1 MFSFSKAKYPRLV
14 QIAINT
20 ILQPTYSE
28 ELPIH
33 ARREEI
39 IRAIKDNQIVVI
51 AGETGSGKTTQI
63 PKFLIDAGY
72 GQNGLIG
79 CTQPRR
85 VAALSVAQRIAE
97 ELGVSYGNEV
107 GAKIRFTDQ
116 TRKDTTIKVMT
127 DGILLNEIQDDPML
141 RAYDAIII
149 DEAHE
154 RSLNIDFILGCLRQ
168 LAHQRKDLKIVITS
182 ATIDTASFSKAFD
195 GAPIIEVSGR
205 MYPVDTI
212 YRPIE
217 EILEDAGDLTF
228 IEAAA
233 EQVSEIINHNREGDI
248 LVFLSGE
255 RDIHELRRKLED
267 THARSCDIL
276 PLYGRMANADQ
287 QRIFHPQGRRRVILS
302 TNIAETSLTVPGIRY
317 VVDTGLAR
325 ISRYSATS
333 RTQRLPIEPI
343 AQSSADQR
351 KGRCGRVSNGVCYRL
366 YSEQDFLGRPRFT
379 TPEIHRSNLASV
391 ILRMLAFRLG
401 DIRTF
406 PFIDPPSDT
415 AIRGGYRLLE
425 ELDAVYSDSRS
436 DNEDD
441 YRLTKLGRKLARL
454 PVDPTVARMLL
465 QAQRENAVED
475 VLVIASG
482 LSIQDPRERPAE
494 LAKEAD
500 EMQKRFVH
508 KESDFLTLLNIW
520 NAYHDEMDRLSQ
532 GQLRKFCKKHFVSY
546 QRMRE
551 WRDVHH
557 QLERVLKNLKM
568 LPSSQSNA
576 PGGLGRKTGDA
587 EPKSPASAPRSNERG
602 HKAKQATSNKQHSQL
617 PTPHSSLGSEAATYA
632 AIHRSILTGLLSNIA
647 VKEEEHNYRG
657 PRNRKALLFPG
668 SGLFDHETAKKQRK
682 ASYAKKSKPKPAK
695 TTAPAWIVCGE
706 WMETSRLFAR
716 TAAKVNVQWIEDM
729 AGDLLKLK
737 HSEPFWS
744 TKSAA
749 ALCKQRKVLFG
760 LEIGRSNVSL
770 SRIAPDESTDIFV
783 RNGLIETGIR
793 ERPDFLKH
801 NTEIAEKAESELAR
815 RRLGS
820 GFAVEDRL
828 FDFYRQRLNAVGSY
842 AELRSFAKREHGGR
856 LDFLKATID
865 DLLPETEQDDTLEAF
880 PKSLV
885 IGGSELPLNYRHEP
899 GGDDDGVT
907 LCVPITQLGA
917 IQQGTLDWAVPGH
930 IEEKIESLLRGLPKQ
945 IRISLHPLKERAAE
959 LRTKLKPSER
969 PLREQLAD
977 TLREQYQI
985 QTYKDDWSKTEIP
998 DYLQP
1003 RIQIENTKG
1012 DILADGRDLDTLRAT
1027 LESTAKEVSSGS
1039 GLDAIPA
1046 WQQATAQYER
1056 ENLSSWNFGDLPL
1069 EIDLSGDSGLPLKA
1083 YPALVKEG
1091 ERVHLRLLPVADAAL
1106 EATRHGWPA
1115 LATTVMGR
1123 DIAWLRND
1131 LKDLKQLGAL
1141 LLPLGSFDAIKASAW
1156 GHLQRHLFRCGECLP
1171 LKESRFKKV
1180 LARADEDRR
1189 GIVTKLADRLRALLE
1204 ARQAISLLLEQK
1216 KTSKAIVYPGMRAQ
1230 LESLAPAD
1238 VLEQYSFAELPHLTR
1253 FLKAMH
1259 LRAERAKDSIQR
1271 DMEKSKRVTPYE
1283 ARSTTL
1289 SKLAKTPAQQN
1300 EFKAY
1305 RILLEEFK
1313 VSVYAQELGTAQK
1326 VSEKRLD
1333 HLADEIERKL
1343 K

>member
-1 MFSFSKAKYPRLV
+1 M
-14 QIAINT
+14 
-20 ILQPTYSE
+20 LQPTYSE
-28 ELPIH
+28 TLPIH

-39 IRAIKDNQIVVI
+39 IRAIQDNQIVVI

-97 ELGVSYGNEV
+97 ELGVTYGHQV

-116 TRKDTTIKVMT
+116 TRQDTAIKVMT
-127 DGILLNEIQDDPML
+127 DGILLNEIQDDPLL

-168 LAHQRKDLKIVITS
+168 LAERRSELKIIITS

-205 MYPVDTI
+205 TYPVETL
-212 YRPIE
+212 YRPFDE
-217 EILEDAGDLTF
+217 NDGDFTF
-228 IEAAA
+228 IEAAL
-233 EQVSEIINHNREGDI
+233 ETVGEILQDNRQGDI
-248 LVFLSGE
+248 LVFLPSE
-255 RDIHELRRKLED
+255 RDIHEMRRKLED
-267 THARSCDIL
+267 SPARSCDIL

-317 VVDTGLAR
+317 VVDSGLAR
-325 ISRYSATS
+325 ISHYSATS

-343 AQSSADQR
+343 AQSSANQR

-366 YSEQDFLGRPRFT
+366 YSEQDFLGRPAFT
-379 TPEIHRSNLASV
+379 APEIHRSNLASV

-401 DIRTF
+401 DIRSF

-425 ELDAVYSDSRS
+425 ELDAVYRDSRS
-436 DNEDD
+436 ENEDTF
-441 YRLTKLGRKLARL
+441 RLTKLGRRLAQL

-465 QAQRENAVED
+465 QAQQENVLAE
-475 VLVIASG
+475 VLVIAAG
-482 LSIQDPRERPAE
+482 LSIQDPRERPAQ
-494 LAKEAD
+494 LANEAD

-520 NAYHDEMDRLSQ
+520 NAYHDEMERLSQ
-532 GQLRKFCKKHFVSY
+532 AKLRKFCKQHFVSY

-551 WRDVHH
+551 WRDVHQ
-557 QLERVLKNLKM
+557 QLERILK
-568 LPSSQSNA
+568 
-576 PGGLGRKTGDA
+576 
-587 EPKSPASAPRSNERG
+587 ERL
-602 HKAKQATSNKQHSQL
+602 KAKAAQGPTAAQA
-617 PTPHSSLGSEAATYA
+617 PTPQTHLTEAGYA
-632 AIHRSILTGLLSNIA
+632 AIHRAILSGLLSNIA

-682 ASYAKKSKPKPAK
+682 ASYAQKTKPKPAK
-695 TTAPAWIVCGE
+695 TSAPEWIVCGE

-716 TAAKVNVQWIEDM
+716 TAAKVEVQWIEAM
-729 AGDLLKLK
+729 AGDLLRLK
-737 HSEPFWS
+737 YSEPFWS
-744 TKSAA
+744 SKSAA

-770 SRIAPDESTDIFV
+770 SRIDPEQSTDIFV
-783 RNGLIETGIR
+783 RNGLIELGIR
-793 ERPDFLKH
+793 ERPEFLQH
-801 NTEIAEKAESELAR
+801 NAAVSERAESELAR

-828 FDFYRQRLNAVGSY
+828 FDFYRQRLRAVGSY

-856 LDFLKATID
+856 LDFLHASID
-865 DLLPETEQDDTLEAF
+865 DLLPETEQDDSTAVF
-880 PKSLV
+880 PQSLT
-885 IGGSELPLNYRHEP
+885 IGGSELPLRYRHDP
-899 GGDDDGVT
+899 GGEADGVT
-907 LCVPITQLGA
+907 LHVPLTQLGA

-930 IEEKIESLLRGLPKQ
+930 LEEKIESLLRGLPKP
-945 IRISLHPLKERAAE
+945 IRIQLHPLKERAAE
-959 LRTKLKPSER
+959 LRRQLQPCALS
-969 PLREQLAD
+969 LREQLAD
-977 TLREQYQI
+977 TLRQQYNI
-985 QTYKDDWSKTEIP
+985 QTYKDDWAKTEIP

-1003 RIQIENTKG
+1003 RIQIENSKG
-1012 DILADGRDLDTLRAT
+1012 EQLANGRDLDALRAS
-1027 LESTAKEVSSGS
+1027 LERSAKAVARGNH
-1039 GLDAIPA
+1039 LDAVPA
-1046 WQQATAQYER
+1046 WQAATAQYER
-1056 ENLSSWNFGDLPL
+1056 EHLSSWNFGDLPQ

-1083 YPALVKEG
+1083 YPALVKQG
-1091 ERVHLRLLPVADAAL
+1091 ENVHLRLLPDAAEAL
-1106 EATRHGWPA
+1106 DATRQGWPA
-1115 LATTVMGR
+1115 LATIVMGR

-1131 LKDLKQLGAL
+1131 LKDLKQLGAR
-1141 LLPLGSFDAIKASAW
+1141 LLPLGTFDAIKASAW
-1156 GHLQRHLFRCGECLP
+1156 GHLQRHLFRCGEYLP
-1171 LKESRFKKV
+1171 LKEARFNKT
-1180 LARADEDRR
+1180 LARADQERR
-1189 GIVTKLADRLRALLE
+1189 GIIPKLCDQLRAHLD
-1204 ARQAISLLLEQK
+1204 ARQDISLLLEQK

-1230 LESLAPAD
+1230 LEGIAPAD
-1238 VLEQYSFAELPHLTR
+1238 LLEQYNFDELPHLTR
-1253 FLKAMH
+1253 FLKAMR
-1259 LRAERAKDSIQR
+1259 LRAERAKESIQR
-1271 DMEKSKRVTPYE
+1271 DIEKSKRVAPYE
-1283 ARSTTL
+1283 ARSAAL
-1289 SKLAKTPAQQN
+1289 IQLAKTAAQQS
-1300 EFKAY
+1300 EVKAY
-1305 RILLEEFK
+1305 RMLLEEFK

-1333 HLADEIERKL
+1333 KLADTLERML
-1343 K
+1343 Q

>member
-1 MFSFSKAKYPRLV
+1 M
-14 QIAINT
+14 
-20 ILQPTYSE
+20 
-28 ELPIH
+28 
-33 ARREEI
+33 
-39 IRAIKDNQIVVI
+39 I

-97 ELGVSYGNEV
+97 ELGMTYGNEV

-116 TRKDTTIKVMT
+116 TRHDTAIKVMT
-127 DGILLNEIQDDPML
+127 DGILLNEIQDDPL
-141 RAYDAIII
+141 LKGYDAIII

-168 LAHQRKDLKIVITS
+168 LADLRKDLRIVITS
-182 ATIDTASFSKAFD
+182 ATIDTESFSKAFD

-205 MYPVDTI
+205 TYPVDTY

-217 EILEDAGDLTF
+217 EMLEDAGDLTF

-233 EQVSEIINHNREGDI
+233 ELVNEIINHNREGDI
-248 LVFLSGE
+248 LVFLPGE
-255 RDIHELRRKLED
+255 RDINELRRKLED
-267 THARSCDIL
+267 SRARSCDIL

-317 VVDTGLAR
+317 VIDTGLAR

-333 RTQRLPIEPI
+333 RTLRLPIEPI

-366 YSEQDFLGRPRFT
+366 YSEQDFLGRPRYT

-401 DIRTF
+401 DIRSF

-436 DNEDD
+436 ENEDA
-441 YRLTKLGRKLARL
+441 YRLTKLGRRLAQL

-465 QAQRENAVED
+465 QAKQENALED

-532 GQLRKFCKKHFVSY
+532 AKLRKFCKQHFVSY

-551 WRDVHH
+551 WREVHH
-557 QLERVLKNLKM
+557 QLERILKNLK
-568 LPSSQSNA
+568 LLSS
-576 PGGLGRKTGDA
+576 GRDDRRAVRDTSQA
-587 EPKSPASAPRSNERG
+587 TRSNEPD
-602 HKAKQATSNKQHSQL
+602 HKGKQVSNNQQ
-617 PTPHSSLGSEAATYA
+617 PTTNNHLTDAGYA

-668 SGLFDHETAKKQRK
+668 SGLFDHDTAKKQRK
-682 ASYAKKSKPKPAK
+682 ASYAKTSKPKPAK

-716 TAAKVNVQWIEDM
+716 TAAKVQVQWIEDV

-770 SRIAPDESTDIFV
+770 SRIDPDQSTEIFV
-783 RNGLIETGIR
+783 RNGLIEQGIR
-793 ERPDFLKH
+793 ERPDFLK
-801 NTEIAEKAESELAR
+801 NNDEVSQRAESELAR

-828 FDFYRQRLNAVGSY
+828 YDFYRQRLSAVGSY
-842 AELRSFAKREHGGR
+842 AELRSFAKSEHSGR
-856 LDFLKATID
+856 LDFLHASID
-865 DLLPETEQDDTLEAF
+865 DLLPEEEQDDTTEAF
-880 PKSLV
+880 PKSLA
-885 IGGSELPLNYRHEP
+885 IGGSELPLRYRHEP
-899 GGDDDGVT
+899 GGDSDGVT
-907 LCVPITQLGA
+907 LHVPLTQIGA

-930 IEEKIESLLRGLPKQ
+930 LEEKIESLLRGLPKQ
-945 IRISLHPLKERAAE
+945 IRIQLHPLKERAAE
-959 LRTKLKPSER
+959 LRTQLKPSER
-969 PLREQLAD
+969 SLREQLAD
-977 TLREQYQI
+977 QLKAQYGI
-985 QTYKDDWSKTEIP
+985 QTFKDNWSKTEIP
-998 DYLQP
+998 SYLQP

-1012 DILADGRDLDTLRAT
+1012 DILADGRDLDALR
-1027 LESTAKEVSSGS
+1027 ESLKTTAKEVSSGN

-1046 WQQATAQYER
+1046 WQAATAHYER
-1056 ENLSSWNFGDLPL
+1056 ENLSSWNFGDLPT

-1091 ERVHLRLLPVADAAL
+1091 ESVHLRLLPDADAAL
-1106 EATRHGWPA
+1106 DATRHGWPA
-1115 LATTVMGR
+1115 LATIVMGR

-1131 LKDLKQLGAL
+1131 LKDLKPLGAR
-1141 LLPLGSFDAIKASAW
+1141 LLPLGNFDTIKASAW
-1156 GHLQRHLFRCGECLP
+1156 GHLQRHLFRCGEYLP
-1171 LKESRFKKV
+1171 LKESRFNKG
-1180 LARADEDRR
+1180 LARADEERR
-1189 GIVTKLADRLRALLE
+1189 GIIPMLCDHLRAHLD

-1230 LESLAPAD
+1230 LESIAPAD
-1238 VLEQYSFAELPHLTR
+1238 LLEQYNFAELPHLTR
-1253 FLKAMH
+1253 FLKAMR

-1271 DMEKSKRVTPYE
+1271 DIEKSKRVAPYE
-1283 ARSTTL
+1283 ARCAAL
-1289 SKLAKTPAQQN
+1289 VKIAKTRAQQS
-1300 EFKAY
+1300 EVKAY

-1313 VSVYAQELGTAQK
+1313 VSVYAQELGTSQK
-1326 VSEKRLD
+1326 ASEKRLD
-1333 HLADEIERKL
+1333 KLADELERKL

>member
-1 MFSFSKAKYPRLV
+1 MLSVHLPP
-14 QIAINT
+14 AIKT
-20 ILQPTYSE
+20 ILQTSYSE

-39 IRAIKDNQIVVI
+39 ISAIKDNQVVVI
-51 AGETGSGKTTQI
+51 VGETGSGKTTQI

-97 ELGVSYGNEV
+97 ELDVTYGNEV

-116 TRKDTTIKVMT
+116 TRHDTAIKVMT

-141 RAYDAIII
+141 HAYDAIII

-168 LAHQRKDLKIVITS
+168 LSEQRNDLKIVITS
-182 ATIDTASFSKAFD
+182 ATIDSESFSKAFD

-205 MYPVDTI
+205 TYPVDTY

-217 EILEDAGDLTF
+217 EMLEDAGDLTF

-233 EQVSEIINHNREGDI
+233 EQVNEIINHNREGDI
-248 LVFLSGE
+248 LVFLPGE
-255 RDIHELRRKLED
+255 RDINELRRLLED
-267 THARSCDIL
+267 SRTRSCDIL

-333 RTQRLPIEPI
+333 RTLRLPIEPI
-343 AQSSADQR
+343 AQSSANQR
-351 KGRCGRVSNGVCYRL
+351 MGRCGRVSNGVCYRL
-366 YSEQDFLGRPRFT
+366 YSEQDFLGRPEFT

-401 DIRTF
+401 DIRSF

-415 AIRGGYRLLE
+415 AILGGYRLLE
-425 ELDAVYSDSRS
+425 ELDAVYGDSGTE
-436 DNEDD
+436 NEYD
-441 YRLTKLGRKLARL
+441 YRLTKLGRRLAKL

-465 QAQRENAVED
+465 HGHREHVIED

-482 LSIQDPRERPAE
+482 LSIQDPRERPAD

-520 NAYHDEMDRLSQ
+520 NAYHNEMDRLSQ

-568 LPSSQSNA
+568 MSSGKSS
-576 PGGLGRKTGDA
+576 PRGLGRKTGGA
-587 EPKSPASAPRSNERG
+587 EPKSPTDAPRSHERG
-602 HKAKQATSNKQHSQL
+602 HKAKQATSNKQ
-617 PTPHSSLGSEAATYA
+617 PTPLDSKTDAGYA

-682 ASYAKKSKPKPAK
+682 ASYAKKAKPKPAK

-716 TAAKVNVQWIEDM
+716 TAAKVDVKWIEEM

-793 ERPDFLKH
+793 ERPDFIAH
-801 NTEIAEKAESELAR
+801 NAEISEKAESELAR

-828 FDFYRQRLNAVGSY
+828 FNFYRQRLDAVGSY

-865 DLLPETEQDDTLEAF
+865 DLLPETEQDDTLAAF

-930 IEEKIESLLRGLPKQ
+930 LEEKIESLLRGLPKQ

-959 LRTKLKPSER
+959 LRTRLKPSER
-969 PLREQLAD
+969 SLREQLAEQ
-977 TLREQYQI
+977 LKEQYGI
-985 QTYKDDWSKTEIP
+985 QTFKENWSKTDIP
-998 DYLQP
+998 SYLQP
-1003 RIQIENTKG
+1003 RIQIKNTKG
-1012 DILADGRDLDTLRAT
+1012 DVLADGRDLYALRES
-1027 LESTAKEVSSGS
+1027 LETTSKEVSRSN

-1046 WQQATAQYER
+1046 WQKATAHYER
-1056 ENLSSWNFGDLPL
+1056 EALSSWNFGDLPT

-1083 YPALVKEG
+1083 FPALVLEG
-1091 ERVHLRLLPVADAAL
+1091 EQVHLRLLADASKAL
-1106 EATRHGWPA
+1106 HATQKGWPA
-1115 LATTVMGR
+1115 LSTIAMGR

-1141 LLPLGSFDAIKASAW
+1141 LLPLGDFDTVKASAW
-1156 GHLQRHLFRCGECLP
+1156 HHIQNHLFRSDKYLP

-1180 LARADEDRR
+1180 LARADDERR
-1189 GIVTKLADRLRALLE
+1189 GIVPKLKEQLRVLLE
-1204 ARQAISLLLEQK
+1204 ARQEISLLLEQR
-1216 KTSKAIVYPGMRAQ
+1216 KTNKALVYPGMRAQ
-1230 LESLAPAD
+1230 MERIAPKD
-1238 VLEQYSFAELPHLTR
+1238 LLNHCSFTELPHLTR
-1253 FLKAMH
+1253 FLKGMR

-1271 DMEKSKRVTPYE
+1271 DIEKTKRIEPYE
-1283 ARSTTL
+1283 TRL
-1289 SKLAKTPAQQN
+1289 VKLDKLAKGPEQKYQV
-1300 EFKAY
+1300 KAY
-1305 RILLEEFK
+1305 HMLLEEFK
-1313 VSVYAQELGTAQK
+1313 VSVYAQELGTSQK
-1326 VSEKRLD
+1326 VSEKRLEK
-1333 HLADEIERKL
+1333 LADELERKI

>member
-1 MFSFSKAKYPRLV
+1 MPPY
-14 QIAINT
+14 T
-20 ILQPTYSE
+20 IKTHLQPTYTGD
-28 ELPIH
+28 LPIH

-39 IRAIKDNQIVVI
+39 IHAIQEHQIVII

-63 PKFLIDAGY
+63 PKFLVDAGY
-72 GQNGLIG
+72 GKTGLIG

-97 ELGVSYGNEV
+97 ELKVHYGHEV

-116 TRKDTTIKVMT
+116 TRKDTAIKVMT

-141 RAYDAIII
+141 RAYEAIII

-168 LAHQRKDLKIVITS
+168 LAKQRKDLKIVITS
-182 ATIDTASFSKAFD
+182 ATIDTESFSKAFD
-195 GAPIIEVSGR
+195 RAPIIEVSGR
-205 MYPVDTI
+205 MYPVDTY

-217 EILEDAGDLTF
+217 AMNEENGDFTM

-233 EQVSEIINHNREGDI
+233 EQVTEIINHNLEGDI
-248 LVFLSGE
+248 LVFLPGE
-255 RDIHELRRKLED
+255 RDIHELRRHLED
-267 THARSCDIL
+267 SPARSCDIL
-276 PLYGRMANADQ
+276 PLFGRLANADQ
-287 QRIFHPQGRRRVILS
+287 QRIFHPQGRRRIILS
-302 TNIAETSLTVPGIRY
+302 TNIAETSLTVPGIRF

-325 ISRYSATS
+325 ISRYSPHS
-333 RTQRLPIEPI
+333 RTQRLPVEPI
-343 AQSSADQR
+343 AQSSANQR
-351 KGRCGRVSNGVCYRL
+351 MGRCGRVSNGVCYRL
-366 YSEQDFLGRPRFT
+366 YSEQDFLSRPEFT

-406 PFIDPPSDT
+406 PFIDPPADN

-425 ELDAVYSDSRS
+425 ELDAVYVDQRS
-436 DNEDD
+436 DNEDS
-441 YRLTKLGRKLARL
+441 YRLTKLGRRLAKI

-465 QAQRENAVED
+465 QAKEEHSVED

-482 LSIQDPRERPAE
+482 LSIQDPRERPSE
-494 LAKEAD
+494 MAKEAD
-500 EMQKRFVH
+500 EMQKCFVH

-520 NAYHDEMDRLSQ
+520 TAYHDQMERLSQ
-532 GQLRKFCKKHFVSY
+532 GQLRKFCKQHFISY

-557 QLERVLKNLKM
+557 QLERVLKNLKI
-568 LPSSQSNA
+568 LPNSKIEF
-576 PGGLGRKTGDA
+576 G
-587 EPKSPASAPRSNERG
+587 
-602 HKAKQATSNKQHSQL
+602 NKQPLTTNNQQL
-617 PTPHSSLGSEAATYA
+617 TTNNQHLTEASYA
-632 AIHRSILTGLLSNIA
+632 AIHRSILSGLLSNIA
-647 VKEEEHNYRG
+647 VKEDAHNYRG

-668 SGLFDHETAKKQRK
+668 SGLFDHESAKKQRK
-682 ASYAKKSKPKPAK
+682 AAYAKKAKPKPAK

-716 TAAKVNVQWIEDM
+716 TAAKVEVQWIEAI

-760 LEIGRSNVSL
+760 LEIGRNNVSL
-770 SRIAPDESTDIFV
+770 SRIDPEESTDIFV
-783 RNGLIETGIR
+783 RNGLIELGIR
-793 ERPDFLKH
+793 ERPDFIQH
-801 NTEIAEKAESELAR
+801 NTEVSARAESELAR

-828 FDFYRQRLNAVGSY
+828 FDFYRRRLNAVGSY
-842 AELRSFAKREHGGR
+842 AELRSFAKREHSGC
-856 LDFLKATID
+856 LDFLKANID
-865 DLLPETEQDDTLEAF
+865 DLLPEKEQDDSVEAF
-880 PKSLV
+880 PKSLA
-885 IGGSELPLNYRHEP
+885 IGGSELPLRYRHEP
-899 GGDDDGVT
+899 GGKDDGVT
-907 LCVPITQLGA
+907 LHVPLTQLGA

-930 IEEKIESLLRGLPKQ
+930 LAEKIESLLRGLPKQ
-945 IRISLHPLKERAAE
+945 IRIQLHPLKERAAE
-959 LRTKLKPSER
+959 LSQQLKPSAR
-969 PLREQLAD
+969 SLREQLAD
-977 TLREQYQI
+977 SLRDLYQI
-985 QTYKDDWSKTEIP
+985 HTYKDDWSKTEIP

-1012 DILADGRDLDTLRAT
+1012 EFLADSRDLDTLRAT
-1027 LESTAKEVSSGS
+1027 LESAAKEVSTGN

-1046 WQQATAQYER
+1046 WQQATAQHER
-1056 ENLSSWNFGDLPL
+1056 ENLSSWEFGDLPM

-1091 ERVHLRLLPVADAAL
+1091 ERVHLRLLPDATAAL

-1141 LLPLGSFDAIKASAW
+1141 LLPLGNFDRIKTSAW
-1156 GHLQRHLFRCGECLP
+1156 NHLQRHLFRCGDYLP
-1171 LKESRFKKV
+1171 LKESRFKKG
-1180 LARADEDRR
+1180 LARADEERR
-1189 GIVTKLADRLRALLE
+1189 GIVSKLCDQLRALLD
-1204 ARQAISLLLEQK
+1204 ARQAVMLLLEQK
-1216 KTSKAIVYPGMRAQ
+1216 KTSTAIVYPGMRAQ
-1230 LESLAPAD
+1230 LDSIAPAD
-1238 VLEQYSFAELPHLTR
+1238 LLNQYTFSELPHLTR
-1253 FLKAMH
+1253 FLKAMR

-1271 DMEKSKRVTPYE
+1271 DIEKSKRVAPFE
-1283 ARSTTL
+1283 ARSAAL
-1289 SKLAKTPAQQN
+1289 LKLAKTPAQQS
-1300 EFKAY
+1300 EVKTY

-1326 VSEKRLD
+1326 ASEKRLD
-1333 HLADEIERKL
+1333 NLAEAIERLL

>member
-1 MFSFSKAKYPRLV
+1 MPSAP
-14 QIAINT
+14 
-20 ILQPTYSE
+20 LQPTYTDD
-28 ELPIH
+28 LPIH

-39 IRAIKDNQIVVI
+39 IRAIQDNQIVVI

-63 PKFLIDAGY
+63 PKFLVDAGF

-97 ELGVSYGNEV
+97 ELGVQYGHQV

-116 TRKDTTIKVMT
+116 TRNDTAIKVMT

-168 LAHQRKDLKIVITS
+168 LADQRKDLKIVITS
-182 ATIDTASFSKAFD
+182 ATIDTESFSKAFD

-205 MYPVDTI
+205 MYPVDTC
-212 YRPIE
+212 YRPFDE
-217 EILEDAGDLTF
+217 RDGDLTY

-233 EQVSEIINHNREGDI
+233 ETINEILDDNRQGDI
-248 LVFLSGE
+248 LVFLPGE
-255 RDIHELRRKLED
+255 RDIHELRRELENSP
-267 THARSCDIL
+267 ARSCDIL
-276 PLYGRMANADQ
+276 SLYGRMANADQ

-425 ELDAVYSDSRS
+425 ELDAVDSDHRS

-441 YRLTKLGRKLARL
+441 YRLTKLGRRLAKI

-465 QAQRENAVED
+465 QAHQENVLED

-494 LAKEAD
+494 LKKEAD

-520 NAYHDEMDRLSQ
+520 NAYHDEMDRLTQ
-532 GQLRKFCKKHFVSY
+532 AKLRKFCKQHFVSY

-557 QLERVLKNLKM
+557 QLERILKNLKL
-568 LPSSQSNA
+568 LPS
-576 PGGLGRKTGDA
+576 GRD
-587 EPKSPASAPRSNERG
+587 
-602 HKAKQATSNKQHSQL
+602 KQQTTSNKQLS
-617 PTPHSSLGSEAATYA
+617 SEAATYA
-632 AIHRSILTGLLSNIA
+632 AIHRAILSGLLSNIA
-647 VKEEEHNYRG
+647 VKEEEHHYRG

-668 SGLFDHETAKKQRK
+668 SGLFDHATAKKQRK
-682 ASYAKKSKPKPAK
+682 ASYAKKAKPKPAK

-716 TAAKVNVQWIEDM
+716 TAAKVQVQWIEDM

-770 SRIAPDESTDIFV
+770 SRIDPEQSTDIFV
-783 RNGLIETGIR
+783 RNGLIELGIR
-793 ERPDFLKH
+793 ERPKFIEH
-801 NTEIAEKAESELAR
+801 NAEVAARAESELAR

-828 FDFYRQRLNAVGSY
+828 YDFYRQRLDAVGSY
-842 AELRSFAKREHGGR
+842 AELRSFAKRTHQGS
-856 LDFLKATID
+856 LDFLNASID
-865 DLLPETEQDDTLEAF
+865 DLLPEEEQHDTTDAF
-880 PKSLV
+880 PKSLA
-885 IGGSELPLNYRHEP
+885 IGGTELPLRYRHEP
-899 GGDDDGVT
+899 GGEDDGVT
-907 LCVPITQLGA
+907 LHVPLSQLGA

-945 IRISLHPLKERAAE
+945 IRIQLHPLKERAAQ
-959 LRTKLKPSER
+959 LRQQLKPSPR
-969 PLREQLAD
+969 SLRDQLAD
-977 TLREQYQI
+977 TLRAHYQI
-985 QTYKDDWSKTEIP
+985 HTFKDDWSKTEIP
-998 DYLQP
+998 SYLQP

-1012 DILADGRDLDTLRAT
+1012 DILADGRNLDTLRAK
-1027 LESTAKEVSSGS
+1027 LEDTAKEVSTGN

-1056 ENLSSWNFGDLPL
+1056 EHLSRWDFGDLPL
-1069 EIDLSGDSGLPLKA
+1069 EIDLSDDSGLPLKA

-1091 ERVHLRLLPVADAAL
+1091 ERVHLRLLPDAAAAL

-1115 LATTVMGR
+1115 LATIVMGR

-1141 LLPLGSFDAIKASAW
+1141 LLPLGNFDRIKTSAW
-1156 GHLQRHLFRCGECLP
+1156 GHLQRHLFRCGEYLP
-1171 LKESRFKKV
+1171 LKESRFKKG
-1180 LARADEDRR
+1180 LARADDERR
-1189 GIVTKLADRLRALLE
+1189 GIVTQLCDQLRAHLE
-1204 ARQAISLLLEQK
+1204 ARQVISLLLEQK
-1216 KTSKAIVYPGMRAQ
+1216 KTAKAIVYPGMRAQ
-1230 LESLAPAD
+1230 MESISPAD
-1238 VLEQYSFAELPHLTR
+1238 VLERYSFAELPHLTR
-1253 FLKAMH
+1253 FLKAMR

-1271 DMEKSKRVTPYE
+1271 DIEKSKRVAPYE
-1283 ARSTTL
+1283 TRSAAL
-1289 SKLAKTPAQQN
+1289 NKLAKTPAQQN

-1326 VSEKRLD
+1326 ASEKRLD
-1333 HLADEIERKL
+1333 KLADELERKL

>member
-1 MFSFSKAKYPRLV
+1 MHAQPL
-14 QIAINT
+14 
-20 ILQPTYSE
+20 LQPTYNE
-28 ELPIH
+28 NLPIH

-39 IRAIKDNQIVVI
+39 IRAIQEHQIVVI

-63 PKFLIDAGY
+63 PKFLVDAGF

-97 ELGVSYGNEV
+97 ELGVTYGNEV

-116 TRKDTTIKVMT
+116 TRKDTIIKVMT

-168 LAHQRKDLKIVITS
+168 LADRRKDLRIVITS
-182 ATIDTASFSKAFD
+182 ATIDTDSFSKAFN

-205 MYPVDTI
+205 TYPVETF

-217 EILEDAGDLTF
+217 EMLEESGDLTF

-233 EQVSEIINHNREGDI
+233 EQINEIIQHNREGDI
-248 LVFLSGE
+248 LVFLPGE
-255 RDIHELRRKLED
+255 RDINELRRKLED
-267 THARSCDIL
+267 SRVSSCDIL

-287 QRIFHPQGRRRVILS
+287 QRIFHPQNRRRIILS

-333 RTQRLPIEPI
+333 RTLRLPIEPI

-366 YSEQDFLGRPRFT
+366 YSEQDFLGRPRYT

-436 DNEDD
+436 DNQDA

-465 QAQRENAVED
+465 HAQRENAVAD

-568 LPSSQSNA
+568 LPSGQSNA
-576 PGGLGRKTGDA
+576 PGGLGCKTGDA

-602 HKAKQATSNKQHSQL
+602 HKAKQPANNQQPATNNHL
-617 PTPHSSLGSEAATYA
+617 TDAGYA

-668 SGLFDHETAKKQRK
+668 SGLFDHATAKKQRK
-682 ASYAKKSKPKPAK
+682 ASYARTSRPKPAK

-716 TAAKVNVQWIEDM
+716 TAAKVQVQWIEDV

-760 LEIGRSNVSL
+760 LEIGRNNVSL
-770 SRIAPDESTDIFV
+770 SRIDPEQSTDIFV
-783 RNGLIETGIR
+783 RNGLIEQGIR

-801 NTEIAEKAESELAR
+801 NNEVRERAESELAR

-828 FDFYRQRLNAVGSY
+828 YDFYRQRLSAVGSY
-842 AELRSFAKREHGGR
+842 AELRSFAKRTHKGR
-856 LDFLKATID
+856 LDFLQASID
-865 DLLPETEQDDTLEAF
+865 DLLPETAQDDTTEAF
-880 PKSLV
+880 PTALH
-885 IGGSELPLNYRHEP
+885 IGGSELPLRYRHEP
-899 GGDDDGVT
+899 GEDNDGVT
-907 LCVPITQLGA
+907 LHVPLTQIGA

-930 IEEKIESLLRGLPKQ
+930 LEEKIESLLRGLPKQ
-945 IRISLHPLKERAAE
+945 IRIQLHPLKERSAE
-959 LRTKLKPSER
+959 LRKQLTPSER
-969 PLREQLAD
+969 SLREQLAD
-977 TLREQYQI
+977 QLKEQYGI
-985 QTYKDDWSKTEIP
+985 QTFKDNWSKTEIP
-998 DYLQP
+998 SYLQP

-1012 DILADGRDLDTLRAT
+1012 DILADGRDLYALRES
-1027 LESTAKEVSSGS
+1027 LETTAKQVSSGN

-1046 WQQATAQYER
+1046 WQQATAKYER
-1056 ENLSSWNFGDLPL
+1056 EALTSWNFGDLPTEL
-1069 EIDLSGDSGLPLKA
+1069 DLSGDSGLPLKA
-1083 YPALVKEG
+1083 FPALVLED
-1091 ERVHLRLLPVADAAL
+1091 EQVHLRLLADASGAL
-1106 EATRHGWPA
+1106 HATQKGWPA
-1115 LATTVMGR
+1115 LGTIVMGR

-1141 LLPLGSFDAIKASAW
+1141 LLPLGDFNTVKASAW
-1156 GHLQRHLFRCGECLP
+1156 RHIQGHLFRCGEYLP

-1180 LARADEDRR
+1180 LTRANEERR
-1189 GIVTKLADRLRALLE
+1189 GIIPKLKDQLQALLE
-1204 ARQAISLLLEQK
+1204 ARQDISLLLEQK
-1216 KTSKAIVYPGMRAQ
+1216 KTSKALVYPGMRAQ
-1230 LESLAPAD
+1230 LERIAPINLLD
-1238 VLEQYSFAELPHLTR
+1238 QYSFAELPHLTR
-1253 FLKAMH
+1253 FLKGMR

-1271 DMEKSKRVTPYE
+1271 DIEKSQRIAPYQVRQANLE
-1283 ARSTTL
+1283 
-1289 SKLAKTPAQQN
+1289 KLAQAAEQQQQI
-1300 EFKAY
+1300 KAY
-1305 RILLEEFK
+1305 HMLLEEFK
-1313 VSVYAQELGTAQK
+1313 ISVYAQELGTSQK

-1333 HLADEIERKL
+1333 KLADELERKL

>member
-1 MFSFSKAKYPRLV
+1 
-14 QIAINT
+14 
-20 ILQPTYSE
+20 
-28 ELPIH
+28 
-33 ARREEI
+33 
-39 IRAIKDNQIVVI
+39 
-51 AGETGSGKTTQI
+51 
-63 PKFLIDAGY
+63 
-72 GQNGLIG
+72 
-79 CTQPRR
+79 
-85 VAALSVAQRIAE
+85 
-97 ELGVSYGNEV
+97 
-107 GAKIRFTDQ
+107 
-116 TRKDTTIKVMT
+116 MT

-168 LAHQRKDLKIVITS
+168 LSEQRKDLKIVITS
-182 ATIDTASFSKAFD
+182 ATIDSESFSKAFD

-205 MYPVDTI
+205 MFPVDTF

-217 EILEDAGDLTF
+217 EMLEDAGDLTF

-233 EQVSEIINHNREGDI
+233 EQVNEIINHNREGDI
-248 LVFLSGE
+248 LVFLPGE
-255 RDIHELRRKLED
+255 RDINELRRLLED
-267 THARSCDIL
+267 SSARSCDIL

-287 QRIFHPQGRRRVILS
+287 QRIFHPQGRRRIILS

-333 RTQRLPIEPI
+333 RTLRLPIEPI

-391 ILRMLAFRLG
+391 ILRMLAFQLG

-415 AIRGGYRLLE
+415 AIVGGYRLLE
-425 ELDAVYSDSRS
+425 ELDAVYSDSRT

-441 YRLTKLGRKLARL
+441 YRLTKLGRRLARL

-465 QAQRENAVED
+465 QAHREHVIED

-557 QLERVLKNLKM
+557 QLERVLKNLK
-568 LPSSQSNA
+568 LLS
-576 PGGLGRKTGDA
+576 TGKD
-587 EPKSPASAPRSNERG
+587 EPRG
-602 HKAKQATSNKQHSQL
+602 NRNKGKAKASDNDANRGDRNQTKSAKAQPAKAQPAKNNHLTDA
-617 PTPHSSLGSEAATYA
+617 GYA
-632 AIHRSILTGLLSNIA
+632 AIHRSILSGLLSNIA

-682 ASYAKKSKPKPAK
+682 ASYAKTSKPKPAK

-716 TAAKVNVQWIEDM
+716 TAAKVDVKWIEEM

-783 RNGLIETGIR
+783 RNGLIEVGIR
-793 ERPDFLKH
+793 ERPDFLAH
-801 NTEIAEKAESELAR
+801 NAEIAEKAESELAR

-865 DLLPETEQDDTLEAF
+865 DLLPEEEQEDTVEEF
-880 PKSLV
+880 PKSLT
-885 IGGSELPLNYRHEP
+885 IGGSELPLKYRHEP

-907 LCVPITQLGA
+907 LSVPITQLGA

-930 IEEKIESLLRGLPKQ
+930 LEEKIESLLRGLPKQ
-945 IRISLHPLKERAAE
+945 IRISLHPLKERAAQ
-959 LRTKLKPSER
+959 LRKQLKPSER
-969 PLREQLAD
+969 ALREQLAD
-977 TLREQYQI
+977 TLRTEFGI
-985 QTYKDDWSKTEIP
+985 NTFKDDWSRTEIP
-998 DYLQP
+998 SYLQP

-1012 DILADGRDLDTLRAT
+1012 DVLSSGRDLAT
-1027 LESTAKEVSSGS
+1027 VRESLEATAKETASGN

-1046 WQQATAQYER
+1046 WQQATARIER
-1056 ENLSSWNFGDLPL
+1056 ENLSAWNFGDQP
-1069 EIDLSGDSGLPLKA
+1069 EFIDLSGNAGLPLKA
-1083 YPALVKEG
+1083 FPALVLDG
-1091 ERVHLRLLPVADAAL
+1091 ESVHLRLLPDKSSAL
-1106 EATRHGWPA
+1106 AATRAGWPA
-1115 LATTVMGR
+1115 LGETVMGR
-1123 DIAWLRND
+1123 DIAWLRRD
-1131 LKDLKQLGAL
+1131 LKELKQLGAL
-1141 LLPLGSFDAIKASAW
+1141 LLPLGNFEVIKVAAW
-1156 GHLQRHLFRCGECLP
+1156 SHIRRHLFDCVAPLP
-1171 LKESRFKKV
+1171 LKEATFRKA
-1180 LARADEDRR
+1180 LARADQERR
-1189 GIVTKLADRLRALLE
+1189 GVISKLADRLRALLE
-1204 ARQAISLLLEQK
+1204 ARQDICLLLEQK
-1216 KTSKAIVYPGMRAQ
+1216 KTTKALVYPGMRAQ
-1230 LESLAPAD
+1230 MESLAPSD
-1238 VLEQYSFAELPHLTR
+1238 VLDHYSFEELPHITR
-1253 FLKAMH
+1253 FLKAMR

-1271 DMEKSKRVTPYE
+1271 DMEKCKRVTPYE
-1283 ARSTTL
+1283 QRLAGL
-1289 SKLAKTPAQQN
+1289 DKLAKTPAHKN
-1300 EFKAY
+1300 EVKRY

-1326 VSEKRLD
+1326 ASEKRLEN
-1333 HLADEIERKL
+1333 LAEDIEREL